1 MRPKRRATRQ
11 RLEDVVGAIRAI
23 HGHLGRGDLTDPLV
37 FDAVRMRF
45 VEIGEAVGALPD
57 ALLASELRRVAANAA
72 RSRRLKGATMHA

>member
-1 MRPKRRATRQ
+1 
-11 RLEDVVGAIRAI
+11 
-23 HGHLGRGDLTDPLV
+23 V